1 MAINLVV
8 MQSILSVSFCLPV
21 HHLPLP
27 LACDHVQQG
36 LSEVVSDA
44 AITNHLIPKDDK
56 TQVVDILYIVLLYVH
71 PVLWDK
77 KEN

>member
-1 MAINLVV
+1 
-8 MQSILSVSFCLPV
+8 MQSMLSFRLPV

-44 AITNHLIPKDDK
+44 AITNHLVPKDDK
-56 TQVVDILYIVLLYVH
+56 SQVVDILYIVLLYVH
-71 PVLWDK
+71 PVLWDEHMK
-77 KEN
+77 R